1 MRTSEIRSKIIAL
14 LDTDNLSYLKDVF
27 DFAKN
32 KKGEINDPFLDL
44 PTEIQELLDES
55 SQQADRGEVCTHE
68 KVMAEVRKKYTLSK

>member
-55 SQQADRGEVCTHE
+55 SQQADRGEVSTHE